1 MPLFYSANV
10 GKIFNIIAVQM
21 QIIKPNRNKIIAAD
35 LLKVRKEVMTSS
47 TPNIYMV
54 TIIPV

>member
-1 MPLFYSANV
+1 
-10 GKIFNIIAVQM
+10 M